1 MPEVSVIIPTYNRK
15 EMVQEAVESVL
26 SQTYQDFELIVV
38 DDGSEDGT
46 REMIQREFP
55 GLLTY
60 IYQENQ
66 GVSRARNRGIE
77 TSRGKYIAF
86 LDSDD
91 LWLKKKLERQV
102 QFMQQNPEAMIC
114 YTDEIWIRRGVRVN
128 PKKKH
133 AKHSGWI
140 YPQCLP
146 LCIISPSSVL
156 MRRELLEEVGGFDPE
171 FPVCE
176 DYDLWL
182 RVALRYPIHLIPEK
196 LIVKRGG
203 HPDQLSHR
211 SWGNDIWRVRALLK
225 ILQKELPPSWRK
237 LTVAELH
244 RKCSILIGGFEKRGK
259 HEEAA
264 QYREIIRR
272 FPLGS

>member
-1 MPEVSVIIPTYNRK
+1 MPEVSVVIPTYNRK

-26 SQTYQDFELIVV
+26 SQTYRDFELIVV

-46 REMIQREFP
+46 GEVLREKFGERI
-55 GLLTY
+55 
-60 IYQENQ
+60 IYLYQKNQ

>member
-60 IYQENQ
+60 LYQENQ

>member
-1 MPEVSVIIPTYNRK
+1 
-15 EMVQEAVESVL
+15 
-26 SQTYQDFELIVV
+26 
-38 DDGSEDGT
+38 
-46 REMIQREFP
+46 
-55 GLLTY
+55 
-60 IYQENQ
+60 
-66 GVSRARNRGIE
+66 
-77 TSRGKYIAF
+77 
-86 LDSDD
+86 
-91 LWLKKKLERQV
+91 
-102 QFMQQNPEAMIC
+102 MQQNPEAMIC

-244 RKCSILIGGFEKRGK
+244 RKCSILISGFEKRGK

-272 FPLGS
+272 FPLGG